1 MLRGGIITIMD
12 NFTEANNAQ
21 AKVENTR
28 LKELFARRKQCTD
41 NEQLA
46 PIMNDIAEEI
56 VMNARFLS
64 LVRTEKAGGDTARIS
79 FALLNDGKGRR
90 FYPLFTDTEE
100 LMKWQLAQAENP
112 STMAL
117 AFDNYAQMIVDKN
130 AADGIVLNPFGDNLL
145 IEKETVSRWWEK
157 KQIVKKGFT
166 QRIIPNGTEAVFTTP
181 SPFPMDLSEA
191 LCEAAK
197 RHGEIRRLW
206 LRQMEQEGKT
216 GFLAVIDGDNIK
228 SSVIN
233 ELGTAAKPYL
243 KKYELELNIVFFGS
257 ELGKKAAENVLPV
270 YTA

>member
-1 MLRGGIITIMD
+1 MD

-157 KQIVKKGFT
+157 KQIVKKG
-166 QRIIPNGTEAVFTTP
+166 
-181 SPFPMDLSEA
+181 
-191 LCEAAK
+191 EAAK

-206 LRQMEQEGKT
+206 LRQMEQDGKT
-216 GFLAVIDGDNIK
+216 GFLAVMDGDNIK

-257 ELGKKAAENVLPV
+257 ELGKKAVENVLPV